1 MNKIGITGGIGSGKS
16 LVCQVFERLGVP
28 VFYADQQAK
37 WLYDHD
43 QQVRRQLIQHFGPE
57 LYDQKGLKR
66 ALLASKIFNNPE
78 ALKKVN
84 GIVHPVVREK
94 FLQWCRSYQHLP
106 YVLEEAAIL
115 FESGA
120 HEGLDYTILVYAPQE
135 IRIQRV
141 MERDQASRQAVSER
155 MHHQM
160 ADEDKMDQADFVI
173 YNDGSQMV
181 IPQILNIHRT
191 FISK

>member
-1 MNKIGITGGIGSGKS
+1 MIKVGITGGIGSGKS
-16 LVCQVFERLGVP
+16 LVCEVFERLGVP

-43 QQVRRQLIQHFGPE
+43 QQVRQQLIRHFGPE
-57 LYDQKGLKR
+57 IYDEQGLKR
-66 ALLASKIFNNPE
+66 SLLASKIFNDPE

-84 GIVHPVVREK
+84 QIVHPPVREK

-120 HEGLDYTILVYAPQE
+120 HEGLDYTILVYAPEE

-141 MERDQASRQAVSER
+141 MERDQVSQQEVKQR
-155 MHHQM
+155 MRHQK
-160 ADEDKMDQADFVI
+160 ADEDKMDQADFVL
-173 YNDGSQMV
+173 YNDGSQML
-181 IPQILNIHRT
+181 IPQILNIHRS
-191 FISK
+191 FIRK

>member
-1 MNKIGITGGIGSGKS
+1 MIKVGITGGIGSGKS
-16 LVCQVFERLGVP
+16 LVCEVFERLGVP

-43 QQVRRQLIQHFGPE
+43 QQVRLQLIHHFGPE
-57 LYDQKGLKR
+57 IYDEQGLKR
-66 ALLASKIFNNPE
+66 GLLASKIFNDPE

-84 GIVHPVVREK
+84 QIVHPLVREK

-120 HEGLDYTILVYAPQE
+120 HEGLDYAIL
-135 IRIQRV
+135 
-141 MERDQASRQAVSER
+141 
-155 MHHQM
+155 
-160 ADEDKMDQADFVI
+160 
-173 YNDGSQMV
+173 
-181 IPQILNIHRT
+181 
-191 FISK
+191 

>member
-1 MNKIGITGGIGSGKS
+1 MIKVGITGGIGSGKT
-16 LVCQVFERLGVP
+16 LICRVFEKLNVP

-43 QQVRRQLIQHFGPE
+43 QQVRQKLIHSFGSDI
-57 LYDQKGLKR
+57 YDSQGLRR
-66 ALLASKIFNNPE
+66 ARLASIIFSDPG

-84 GIVHPVVREK
+84 QIVHPVVREK
-94 FLQWCRSYQHLP
+94 FHQWCRSYQHLP

-120 HEGLDYTILVYAPQE
+120 DKELDQTMLVYAPQE
-135 IRIQRV
+135 LRIQRV
-141 MERDQASRQAVSER
+141 MQRDQVSYQAVGER
-155 MHHQM
+155 MNHQM
-160 ADEDKMDQADFVI
+160 PDEEKLGQADFII
-173 YNDGSQMV
+173 YNDGSRMV

-191 FISK
+191 LISK